1 MMILAEH
8 SEAFQTGAFI
18 GLMGCMVAFMVH
30 NEHPDIKTILL
41 RILTSLILAPM
52 AFVFSGIWFDEE
64 MIRILIA
71 LVAGFIGRP
80 LLRAV
85 HTLAML
91 ISEKPLE
98 TITKL
103 ASLWGKK

>member
-1 MMILAEH
+1 MISNHFDAI
-8 SEAFQTGAFI
+8 QTGVFI
-18 GLMGCMVAFMVH
+18 GLMGCMVGFMVH
-30 NEHPDIKTILL
+30 NEQPDIRTILL
-41 RILTSLILAPM
+41 RILTSLVLAPM
-52 AFVFSGIWFDEE
+52 AFIFSGIWFDEE

-71 LVAGFIGRP
+71 LFAGFIGRP
-80 LLRAV
+80 LLRGV

-103 ASLWGKK
+103 SSLWGKK